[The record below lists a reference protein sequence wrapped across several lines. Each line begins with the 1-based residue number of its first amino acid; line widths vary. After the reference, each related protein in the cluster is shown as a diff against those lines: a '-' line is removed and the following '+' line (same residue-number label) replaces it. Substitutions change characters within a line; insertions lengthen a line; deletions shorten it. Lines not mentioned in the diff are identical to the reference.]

1 MGRRDSFINHR
12 AFCDALAV
20 EDTTYQG
27 SSTKHGEIMQDIS
40 NLNGSLID
48 KTKKSSSGIIGSAFQ
63 ESGNNVNIANDVDAP
78 DNEYHSGGEYPVSTT
93 MDSTSSPISQL
104 TGEALTPQDAI
115 NLEPTVNVNI
125 SHMPED
131 GTTSVDGRLQSIQDK
146 LIPEVRKDPMLC
158 LSLSSFLVPGNEEA
172 HDMEYKSSRMH
183 GLHNGEQYTR
193 DNISASNNNL
203 HVDSAPSASGH
214 AMDML
219 ASLFSPSKGNSTK
232 GNNHKNGESQ
242 YMKASELML
251 GRSHEKPGTSI
262 SSTPNEFRS
271 TKGSYH
277 SGTPMSATALLQKAA
292 QMGAKASNLSFFQ
305 KFGGALNAVDQ
316 SSFITTSSEVQESK
330 LAGLSTSTSTFQSQY
345 QPYVLKDM
353 SKDTETPNMD
363 RRVSCIKTGM
373 PFSLE
378 LSSTSNHTHSTGSC
392 NTFVNQHQ
400 GSRLNMISSSSIKDQ
415 TLNVS
420 SGHGRRHAASSMET
434 WVVPQSSVSTGAQ
447 VVSAHVVHEGNH
459 SRELLDFLGVADSSS
474 RSRGIMNHQHDD
486 IPFHSHM
493 KDLSNPPPPPPPRGN
508 CNGVLYHHG

>member
-20 EDTTYQG
+20 EDITYQG
-27 SSTKHGEIMQDIS
+27 SPTKHGEIMQDIS
-40 NLNGSLID
+40 NLNESLID
-48 KTKKSSSGIIGSAFQ
+48 KTKKSSSSIIGSDLQ
-63 ESGNNVNIANDVDAP
+63 ESGNIINIGNGVDAP

-93 MDSTSSPISQL
+93 MDSTSSPVSQL

-115 NLEPTVNVNI
+115 SLEPMVNVNI
-125 SHMPED
+125 SKLHMPED

-158 LSLSSFLVPGNEEA
+158 LSLSSFIVPGNEEA
-172 HDMEYKSSRMH
+172 DEMEYKSSRMH

-193 DNISASNNNL
+193 DNISTRNNNL
-203 HVDSAPSASGH
+203 DVDSAPSASGH

-219 ASLFSPSKGNSTK
+219 ASLFSPSKGKSTK
-232 GNNHKNGESQ
+232 NNNHKNGESQ

-251 GRSHEKPGTSI
+251 GHSHEKPGTSI
-262 SSTPNEFRS
+262 SSTTNEFRS
-271 TKGSYH
+271 TKGSYI

-292 QMGAKASNLSFFQ
+292 QMGAKASNLSFLQ
-305 KFGGALNAVDQ
+305 KFGGALNVVDQ
-316 SSFITTSSEVQESK
+316 SSFITTSSEVQESQS
-330 LAGLSTSTSTFQSQY
+330 AGLSTTTSTFQSQY
-345 QPYVLKDM
+345 QPHALKDM
-353 SKDTETPNMD
+353 SKDMETPNMG

-378 LSSTSNHTHSTGSC
+378 LSSTSNRTNSTGSC

-400 GSRLNMISSSSIKDQ
+400 GSRLNMISSSSIRDQ

-420 SGHGRRHAASSMET
+420 SSHGSRHAASLMET
-434 WVVPQSSVSTGAQ
+434 WVVPQLSVSTGAQ
-447 VVSAHVVHEGNH
+447 VASAHVVHEGNH
-459 SRELLDFLGVADSSS
+459 SRELLDFLGVAEGLS
-474 RSRGIMNHQHDD
+474 RPRSIMNHQHDD

-493 KDLSNPPPPPPPRGN
+493 KDLSNPPPPQGN
-508 CNGVLYHHG
+508 RNGVLYHHG